1 VGLAQREIERAG
13 IATIALSNI
22 PDLTSAVSVPRLAA
36 IEHPFGRTM
45 GQPGDKDTQRAVLLA
60 TLAAMEDM
68 TVPGSIRHLPFEWTG
83 SMKEALAQP
92 PMAPPIAGYLKWHP
106 WELPRMMS
114 RDLPRAAKSA
124 GGCN

>member
-36 IEHPFGRTM
+36 IEHPFGQTM
-45 GQPGDKDTQRAVLLA
+45 GRPGDRDTQQAVLLSA
-60 TLAAMEDM
+60 LEAMVEMKTL
-68 TVPGSIRHLPFEWTG
+68 GSVRHLPFEWMG

-92 PMAPPIAGYLKWHP
+92 PVAPPIAGHLKWHP
-106 WELPRMMS
+106 WELPRLMS
-114 RDLPRAAKSA
+114 RDVPRT
-124 GGCN
+124 